1 MNDFH
6 IDITCP
12 ACEKKILVE
21 GNLSFI
27 PSTQN
32 CISEESA
39 VPPTKPRKQKKKI
52 VAKKKATAKKKTSK
66 KGKYDKDLEK
76 LFKLNAGAPAEN
88 LKLAPT
94 EAGNSAAALQ
104 RMSEAAKKNKK
115 DIKNLPSLEKK
126 IQDWLSGGS
135 NPFSE

>member
-1 MNDFH
+1 MNNLDFN
-6 IDITCP
+6 IVCP
-12 ACEKKILVE
+12 DCEKKIHICGTLEVKS
-21 GNLSFI
+21 LSTSGI
-27 PSTQN
+27 
-32 CISEESA
+32 A
-39 VPPTKPRKQKKKI
+39 PTKFKKQKKKS
-52 VAKKKATAKKKTSK
+52 VAKKKTPAKKKAPK

-76 LFKLNAGAPAEN
+76 LFKLNAGAPTEN
-88 LKLAPT
+88 FELAPT

-104 RMSEAAKKNKK
+104 RMSEAAKKYKK